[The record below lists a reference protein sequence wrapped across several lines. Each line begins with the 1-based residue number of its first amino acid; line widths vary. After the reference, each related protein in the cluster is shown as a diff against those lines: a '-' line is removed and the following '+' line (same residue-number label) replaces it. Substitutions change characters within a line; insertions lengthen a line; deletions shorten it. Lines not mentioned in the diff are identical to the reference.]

1 MERANPFLGRW
12 DATIERPG
20 RAFPTWF
27 EIEEGPDGLRG
38 RLVGE
43 VGSARPIER
52 FQLEGGRLRFAL
64 KPQYE
69 PRKTDLEFVAEADGG
84 RLRGTFLDND
94 GSTVAWTAKRAPDF
108 AGRKVEAWGD
118 PIDLI
123 AQGLDA
129 WTARSPEAPF
139 CWSIQDGMLANSG
152 VGSDLVTKARFGDFR
167 LEAEYSY
174 PQGSNSGIYLRG
186 RYEMQILD
194 DAGGGNGVGNS
205 GAIYGFLAPKV
216 NAAKPAGEWQRA
228 EIELVGR
235 TVTIVLNGVTIH
247 DHAEIP
253 GITGG
258 ALESDEAEPG
268 PLFLQGDHGPV
279 TFRRLVVT
287 PAR

>member
-1 MERANPFLGRW
+1 MDATPFLGRW
-12 DATIERPG
+12 DVTIARPG
-20 RAFPTWF
+20 KPFPTWF
-27 EIEEGPDGLRG
+27 EIEQGPDGLRG

-52 FQLEGGRLRFAL
+52 FELRPEGLFFAL

-69 PRKTDLEFVAEADGG
+69 PRSNDLEFLLQTDGDG
-84 RLRGTFLDND
+84 LKGTFLDND
-94 GSTVAWTAKRAPDF
+94 GATVPWTAKRAPDF
-108 AGRKVEAWGD
+108 AGRSVEAWGE

-123 AQGLDA
+123 ADGLDA
-129 WTARSPEAPF
+129 WEARWPEAPF
-139 CWSIQDGMLANSG
+139 RWTVRDGQLVNEG
-152 VGSDLVTKARFGDFR
+152 VGTDLVTRQRFGDFR
-167 LEAEYSY
+167 LVAEYSY
-174 PQGSNSGIYLRG
+174 PEGSNSGIYLRG

-205 GAIYGFLAPKV
+205 GAIYGFLAPSK
-216 NAAKPAGEWQRA
+216 NAANPAGKWQRA

-235 TVTIVLNGVTIH
+235 TVTIVLNGETVI
-247 DHAEIP
+247 DRAEIP

-258 ALESDEAEPG
+258 ALDSDEAEPG

-279 TFRRLVVT
+279 TFRTLLLT